1 MIHSVLAITVFDHVQ
16 GFKLEEDQCVD
27 LDECTWD
34 ITECE
39 DHSYYDVPCDQMCE
53 KHSGRL
59 LN

>member
-1 MIHSVLAITVFDHVQ
+1 MQ
-16 GFKLEEDQCVD
+16 GFKLEGDQCVD